1 MESSKFRRIVFAVF
15 FLLIPISAIF
25 HVPVG
30 RLSQAMHIARALIL
44 AITVPLAI
52 YIHSLFP
59 KKHDR
64 PEDFKELLTNG
75 PYKYVRHPFYSAFIF
90 MGFGIAL
97 FFSSIPGL
105 FCYLLMLPL
114 WNRLAEL
121 EEMEL
126 LEYWGEEY
134 GEFMKTRGR
143 FLPKLNIITKQ

>member
-1 MESSKFRRIVFAVF
+1 MESSKFRKIVFTVF
-15 FLLIPISAIF
+15 FLLIPVSAIF
-25 HVPVG
+25 HVPVDG
-30 RLSQAMHIARALIL
+30 LSRAMHIAGALIL

-97 FFSSIPGL
+97 FFSSILGL
-105 FCYLLMLPL
+105 FCYMLMLPL

-134 GEFMKTRGR
+134 REFMKTRGR